1 MTRLLISRN
10 SIQAWLFV
18 SIQLLGVL
26 GLAYGVLVDRFRNPA
41 IIPTATGLVMF
52 PKVYGDGSRE

>member
-10 SIQAWLFV
+10 SIQAWLFL

>member
-1 MTRLLISRN
+1 VTRN
-10 SIQAWLFV
+10 SIQGWLFLA
-18 SIQLLGVL
+18 IQVLGVL

>member
-1 MTRLLISRN
+1 
-10 SIQAWLFV
+10 
-18 SIQLLGVL
+18 L